1 MKKITLLKNNTPTI
15 IEDNYLKVI
24 LSKKLDKDFFNLP
37 FKRIAVSYVM
47 NNKTARIFY
56 SEVRNVTSLDSLVNK
71 IVTGIK
77 DSGFDIKVDK
87 VILYY
92 GEFKNKNK
100 NKKSLNNSSNNNLI
114 NIFIV
119 IIYIFIIFILITPFI

>member
-1 MKKITLLKNNTPTI
+1 MKIITLLKNNTPVI

-24 LSKKLDKDFFNLP
+24 LFKKLDKDFFNLP
-37 FKRIAVSYVM
+37 FKRIAVNYVM

-56 SEVRNVTSLDSLVNK
+56 SEVRNVTSLDSLVIK

-87 VILYY
+87 IILYY
-92 GEFKNKNK
+92 GEFKNK

-119 IIYIFIIFILITPFI
+119 IIYIFIIFIFITPFI